1 MCGCMM
7 LCCLLAVEY
16 AQTQIKTQ
24 TQKQKHNHKSV
35 ANGPSIDGLK
45 VERQINAYT
54 GAFEREKRQ
63 TSRRISL
70 SDSTET
76 LENICLNTEI
86 FLASMIPKAAIHE
99 IPTTNVSILFFH
111 MCVFLILCICVCVY
125 VYACVCHDRPH
136 T

>member
-54 GAFEREKRQ
+54 GAFDPSCSKLPWLPLLNMATVGAAHECTSQYTQFQSVGIGCSVNTAWQPLVYHSESCTNKRLEVL
-63 TSRRISL
+63 RI
-70 SDSTET
+70 
-76 LENICLNTEI
+76 
-86 FLASMIPKAAIHE
+86 
-99 IPTTNVSILFFH
+99 
-111 MCVFLILCICVCVY
+111 
-125 VYACVCHDRPH
+125 
-136 T
+136 